1 MSSCVWNIRTKDY
14 QNLIIG
20 FQVTVENV
28 RDVLLRHSVQQ
39 LVATAQAMI
48 WVWFSAVWL
57 TASIRWKYGFSF

>member
-48 WVWFSAVWL
+48 WV
-57 TASIRWKYGFSF
+57 